1 MFMIGSF
8 FQHLEQSGAKS
19 LLISGQATILYGA
32 ATFSEDIDLWVEP
45 SQANLDRLL
54 QALRT
59 IEARYYKLTPRLT
72 SANAVRH
79 HGFHF
84 VIPEGDSEVFI
95 DVMGSPP
102 RVKSFDEA
110 FRESRS
116 FETPWGRLQTVGI
129 RDLVELKKTQRAR
142 DYPIISRLALA
153 WLDERGGG
161 SLDTADFTWLFEN
174 IFSLPE
180 LIRLFEDYPGLALS
194 ASSSMPSL
202 CLETARQIAEQG
214 YLEALLEDQIE
225 SWMDERIL
233 PLRRADR
240 HFWRPVIEELRQ
252 MRLQGELEIEGDLV

>member
-1 MFMIGSF
+1 MIGSF
-8 FQHLEQSGAKS
+8 FQHLEQSGVRY

-45 SQANLDRLL
+45 TPANLQRLL
-54 QALRT
+54 QALREV
-59 IEARYYKLTPRLT
+59 EARYYKLTPRVRP
-72 SANAVRH
+72 ANAARH
-79 HGFHF
+79 HGFNF
-84 VIPEGDSEVFI
+84 VISEDASEVFI

-110 FRESRS
+110 QAGAQS

-129 RDLVELKKTQRAR
+129 RELVELKKTQRAQ

-153 WLDERGGG
+153 WLDQRAPHYTAEDV
-161 SLDTADFTWLFEN
+161 SWVLDN

-180 LIRLFEDYPGLALS
+180 LIRLFDDHPSLAHS
-194 ASSSMPSL
+194 GTSSMSGL
-202 CLETARQIAEQG
+202 F
-214 YLEALLEDQIE
+214 LEAWGQIVRQGSLEELLEDKIE
-225 SWMDERIL
+225 TWMDERIA

-252 MRLQGELEIEGDLV
+252 MKREGELEAEGSRV

>member
-1 MFMIGSF
+1 MFMIESF
-8 FQHLEQSGAKS
+8 FQHLEQAGVRW

-45 SQANLDRLL
+45 TADNLDRLL
-54 QALRT
+54 LALRRVQ
-59 IEARYYKLTPRLT
+59 ARYYKLTPQVT
-72 SANAVRH
+72 PTTAARH

-84 VIPEGDSEVFI
+84 LIPQDSSEVFL

-110 FRESRS
+110 LAASQS
-116 FETPWGRLQTVGI
+116 FETPWGKLQTVGI
-129 RDLVELKKTQRAR
+129 RELVELKKTQRAR

-153 WLDERGGG
+153 WLDDQEGAP
-161 SLDTADFTWLFEN
+161 SAAELNWVFDN

-180 LIRLFEDYPGLALS
+180 LLRLFEDHPNLTLS
-194 ASSSMPSL
+194 ADSATPAL
-202 CLETARQIAEQG
+202 FKEAAKQFAGRGVLAEP
-214 YLEALLEDQIE
+214 LEDKIE
-225 SWMDERIL
+225 TWLDERIA

-252 MRLQGELEIEGDLV
+252 LRLQGKLEVEGSLV